1 VKTTVNDLLRY
12 IPKRKDIVDTY
23 TRILQVSNSIFVDLP
38 CNDLENVKKMFSHS
52 ARAFPAW
59 EKHDLVYNLDEL
71 VN

>member
-12 IPKRKDIVDTY
+12 IPPSEEVVDVY
-23 TRILQVSNSIFVDLP
+23 TRILQVPNAIVIDLP
-38 CNDLENVKKMFSHS
+38 CNDLENGKKMFSHS